1 MNGMSVEVSAM
12 RNAIAAVV
20 ESAPGTPRTVLEV
33 RDLCVAYGKVE
44 ALSNANLRVAEGQI
58 VTVIGPNGAGKT
70 TMLSAIMGVLASTGQ
85 VSFDG
90 EVELVPRVERMVA
103 RGMNL
108 VPEKRELFGEMS
120 VEDNLL
126 LGAFQRYRMGKRDH
140 AQTMGEVYHL
150 FPRLKERHTQL
161 AGTLSGGERQM
172 LAVGRAL
179 MAKPKLLMLD
189 EPSLGLAP
197 LIVREIFRIIS
208 ELRRRGVSI
217 LLVEQNAR
225 AALQV
230 ADYAYVLET
239 GEIAMEGPAK
249 QLADD
254 PRVIEAYLGL
264 GGKHQDKLAA

>member
-1 MNGMSVEVSAM
+1 MMNAGETKMPAT
-12 RNAIAAVV
+12 AAP
-20 ESAPGTPRTVLEV
+20 AVLEIRNLSV
-33 RDLCVAYGKVE
+33 FYGKVE
-44 ALSNANLRVAEGQI
+44 ALSQANLTVGQGQI

-70 TMLSAIMGVLASTGQ
+70 TLLSAVMGLLPSV
-85 VSFDG
+85 G
-90 EVELVPRVERMVA
+90 EIRFEGHTEARTDVEHMVGL
-103 RGMNL
+103 GMNL
-108 VPEKRELFGEMS
+108 VPEKRELFSEMS
-120 VEDNLL
+120 VEDNLV
-126 LGAFQRYRMGKRDH
+126 LGAFQRYRSGLRDH
-140 AQTMGEVYHL
+140 AQTMEEVYVL
-150 FPRLKERHTQL
+150 FPRLKERRHQL

-197 LIVREIFRIIS
+197 LIVREIFRIIA

-239 GEIAMEGPAK
+239 GQIAMHGPAA

-264 GGKHQDKLAA
+264 GGKHQAMLAT

>member
-1 MNGMSVEVSAM
+1 MEQ
-12 RNAIAAVV
+12 AA
-20 ESAPGTPRTVLEV
+20 VLEV
-33 RDLCVAYGKVE
+33 KELCVSYGRVE
-44 ALSNANLRVAEGQI
+44 ALHHVSLRVGAGEM

-70 TMLSAIMGVLASTGQ
+70 TLLSAVMGLLPRTE
-85 VSFDG
+85 G
-90 EVELVPRVERMVA
+90 EVTFLGARQDELEVERMVA
-103 RGMNL
+103 MGMTL

-126 LGAFQRYRMGKRDH
+126 LGAFMRRRLGHRD
-140 AQTMGEVYHL
+140 AGQTVAEVYEI
-150 FPRLKERHTQL
+150 FPRLKERRSQQ

-197 LIVREIFRIIS
+197 LIVREIFHVFND
-208 ELRRRGVSI
+208 LRKSGVAI

-230 ADYAYVLET
+230 ADYGYVLET
-239 GEIAMEGPAK
+239 GEVAIEGS
-249 QLADD
+249 ADALRSD
-254 PRVIEAYLGL
+254 PKVVESYLGL
-264 GGKHQDKLAA
+264 GGRQ

>member
-1 MNGMSVEVSAM
+1 MTQTS
-12 RNAIAAVV
+12 ITT
-20 ESAPGTPRTVLEV
+20 PGNTGALNPVLEIK
-33 RDLCVAYGKVE
+33 DLTVSYGKVE
-44 ALSNANLRVAEGQI
+44 ALTNASLTVGEGQI

-70 TMLSAIMGVLASTGQ
+70 TMLSAIMGVLGSKGQ

-90 EVELVPRVERMVA
+90 TLEIVPEVEHMVA
-103 RGMNL
+103 RGMTL

-120 VEDNLL
+120 VEDNLT
-126 LGAFQRYRMGKRDH
+126 LGAFQRYRMGKRDQ
-140 AQTMGEVYHL
+140 AQTLEEVYAL
-150 FPRLKERHTQL
+150 FPRLKERRGQA
-161 AGTLSGGERQM
+161 AGTMSGGERQM

-197 LIVREIFRIIS
+197 LIVREIFRIIA

-230 ADYAYVLET
+230 ADYAYVLEN
-239 GEIAMEGPAK
+239 GSVKMEGDATA
-249 QLADD
+249 LRND
-254 PRVIEAYLGL
+254 PRVIESYLGL
-264 GGKHQDKLAA
+264 ASKHQDMLAS